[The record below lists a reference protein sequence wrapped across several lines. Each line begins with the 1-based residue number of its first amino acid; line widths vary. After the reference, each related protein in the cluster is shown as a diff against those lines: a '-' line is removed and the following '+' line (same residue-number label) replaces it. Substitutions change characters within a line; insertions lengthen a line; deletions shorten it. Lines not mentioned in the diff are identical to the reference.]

1 MKKITLS
8 GCLGRLLLTIILVM
22 GVVWAFSQ
30 LFPRAYDTLEAK
42 ALGIKEDTLVT
53 TIQKKDSIPKKNRK
67 SIHTKNPKLSVK
79 LEHEDKCY
87 IVPVK
92 VNGIPMRMMLDTGA
106 ANMTISII
114 EYEFF
119 KRHHLL
125 TDSKVGETQCSIA
138 DGSVVNAYTI
148 KIAEIDIGG
157 ITIKDVDCIVMPK
170 TDAPL
175 LLGMNVLR
183 KFGNIRIDYDHNL
196 LILKE

>member
-87 IVPVK
+87 IVDDLKRNDPRLVDCVETLGESANGFLANLK
-92 VNGIPMRMMLDTGA
+92 VVEIPD
-106 ANMTISII
+106 NVDWIISDDYGKEII
-114 EYEFF
+114 EEVH
-119 KRHHLL
+119 R
-125 TDSKVGETQCSIA
+125 SWC
-138 DGSVVNAYTI
+138 
-148 KIAEIDIGG
+148 
-157 ITIKDVDCIVMPK
+157 
-170 TDAPL
+170 
-175 LLGMNVLR
+175 
-183 KFGNIRIDYDHNL
+183 
-196 LILKE
+196 